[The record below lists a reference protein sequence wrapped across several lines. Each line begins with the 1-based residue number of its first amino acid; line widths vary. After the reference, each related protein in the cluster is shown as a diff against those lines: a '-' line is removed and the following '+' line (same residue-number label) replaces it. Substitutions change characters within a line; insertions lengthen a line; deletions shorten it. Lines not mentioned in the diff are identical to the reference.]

1 MHADGLCAFRHQALI
16 WGHIPVSIKKVSRL
30 LGEAAHKNKRA
41 QIELEKG
48 NRRKRKGYMMAGW
61 LVKKI
66 EMNGVL
72 SISSK
77 NYINH
82 FMDVI
87 LFVK

>member
-1 MHADGLCAFRHQALI
+1 
-16 WGHIPVSIKKVSRL
+16 
-30 LGEAAHKNKRA
+30 
-41 QIELEKG
+41 
-48 NRRKRKGYMMAGW
+48 MMAGW